1 MLCLLSVVLI
11 LSVIFIQS
19 FVMLSML
26 SLVFA
31 WTVLL
36 NKVITF
42 LLIMDDDDYEYRRLL
57 KTEPCLLSTG
67 VGILWFREEIL
78 VVLEVINDWHFSR
91 SCTYIRPLTFILNW
105 NWKVCQHVRHVFHY
119 FNNHKA
125 LSFT

>member
-31 WTVLL
+31 RTVLL

-67 VGILWFREEIL
+67 GGIFWFREEIL
-78 VVLEVINDWHFSR
+78 VVLEVIND
-91 SCTYIRPLTFILNW
+91 
-105 NWKVCQHVRHVFHY
+105 
-119 FNNHKA
+119 
-125 LSFT
+125 